1 MLVRHA
7 IALARRGLYVFP
19 CLPGSKKPVPGS
31 HGCRDATTGLAL
43 IERWWR
49 ENPDYNVA
57 IATGAA
63 SGVFVLDADTDR
75 ADGEAELRK
84 LEAQYGELPPTVEVI
99 TAHGRHLY
107 FAWPDRLVR
116 CSVSSLAPGLD
127 IRGQG
132 GYVLA
137 PPSKHP
143 DGGGCTYAWSVDSA
157 SSFASA
163 PEWLLTRIA
172 APKRNGRG
180 VSTPPSEWRE
190 LVSGGVSEGQRN
202 DSLARLAGL
211 LLCPRVNLDVVMVRD
226 LLLSWN
232 ATHCQPPLDHAEV
245 IAIVNSIAGR
255 EMKRRGIR

>member
-7 IALARRGLYVFP
+7 IALARRGLPVFP
-19 CLPGSKKPVPGS
+19 CMPESKKPVPGS
-31 HGCRDATTGLAL
+31 HGCKEATIDLAV

-49 ENPDYNVA
+49 QNPDYNIA
-57 IATGAA
+57 IASGPR
-63 SGVFVLDADTDR
+63 SGVFVLDVDTDK

-84 LEAQYGELPPTVEVI
+84 LEAQYGKLPQTVEAI

-107 FAWPDRLVR
+107 FACPDRLVR
-116 CSVSSLAPGLD
+116 CSVSALAPGLD

-132 GYVLA
+132 GYALA

-143 DGGGCTYAWSVDSA
+143 DGGWTYAWSVDSA
-157 SSFASA
+157 SSFAAA
-163 PEWLLTRIA
+163 PEWLLTKIA
-172 APKRNGRG
+172 APKRNG
-180 VSTPPSEWRE
+180 SADTTPPSEWRE

-211 LLCPRVNLDVVMVRD
+211 LLCPRVNLDVIVVRD

-232 ATHCQPPLDHAEV
+232 TTHCQPPLDDAEV
-245 IAIVNSIAGR
+245 IAVVNSIAGR
-255 EMKRRGIR
+255 EVRRRGIR